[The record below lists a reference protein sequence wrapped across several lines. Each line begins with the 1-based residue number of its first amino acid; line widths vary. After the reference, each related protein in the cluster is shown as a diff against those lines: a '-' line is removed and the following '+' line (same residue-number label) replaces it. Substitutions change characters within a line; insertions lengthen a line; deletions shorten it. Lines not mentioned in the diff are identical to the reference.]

1 MTPRQVAARLGYRSV
16 ASVRNLISTG
26 VLRAS
31 CQEVASGQAFYDV
44 SEADL
49 EKFEATYKPLQR
61 GKPRGKPAS

>member
-1 MTPRQVAARLGYRSV
+1 
-16 ASVRNLISTG
+16 VRNLISTG